1 MKVLIACEESQTV
14 CKAFRAKGHVAFS
27 CDIIECSGNHP
38 EWHIMQD
45 VLPLLNGNCS
55 FKTLDGKSHE
65 ITGKW
70 DLIIAH
76 PPCTYLTN
84 AGARW
89 LYAGGKLNEQRFKK
103 GIVAKEFFM
112 NFYNANCDRIAIEN
126 PIPSS
131 VYELPAYSQIV
142 QPFEFG
148 HPVTKKTCL
157 WLKGLPPLTSTNI
170 ITPIKGRKFKQKN
183 GKWRFSCWE
192 MDKKGGKDRAKEKS
206 KTFPGIAEAMAEQ
219 WGDHPTEKGGEADA

>member
-1 MKVLIACEESQTV
+1 MKVLIACEESQAV
-14 CKAFRAKGHVAFS
+14 CKAFRANGHEAFS
-27 CDIIECSGNHP
+27 CDIIECSGGYP

-45 VLPLLNGNCS
+45 VLPLLNGDCE
-55 FKTLDGKSHE
+55 FTTLDGTQHE
-65 ITGKW
+65 ISGKW

-89 LYAGGKLNEQRFKK
+89 PYAGGKLNEQRFKK
-103 GIVAKEFFM
+103 GITAKEFFM
-112 NFYNANCDRIAIEN
+112 NFYNANCERIAIEN
-126 PIPSS
+126 PVPSS
-131 VYELPAYSQIV
+131 IYELPAYSQIV

-157 WLKGLPPLTSTNI
+157 WLKGLAPLTPTNI
-170 ITPIKGRKFKQKN
+170 VTPIKGRKFKQKS

-192 MDKKGGKDRAKEKS
+192 MEQKGGKNRAKERS
-206 KTFPGIAEAMAEQ
+206 KTFPGIAAAMAEQ
-219 WGDHPTEKGGEADA
+219 WGAL